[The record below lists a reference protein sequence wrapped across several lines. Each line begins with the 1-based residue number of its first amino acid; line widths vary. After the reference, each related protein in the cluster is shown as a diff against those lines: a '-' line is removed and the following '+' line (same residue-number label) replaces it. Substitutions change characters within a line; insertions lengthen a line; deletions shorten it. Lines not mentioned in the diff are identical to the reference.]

1 MLSGSLAQGRSRVPH
16 RLLILTSRRPAWKF
30 RRTQPGNRLGG
41 NALWPRT
48 RVVANLALLE
58 EYISQVLHRR
68 DARSKLR
75 PIRRSVRGYAPPKMI
90 SEMRARSCV
99 LPRTNQSATSSL
111 KAHQGEMRVLRHD
124 LYIFANLLR
133 STSIDR
139 DSDESPEEKK
149 SCLEQQ
155 A

>member
-1 MLSGSLAQGRSRVPH
+1 MFH
-16 RLLILTSRRPAWKF
+16 RLPILTGRRTAKKF
-30 RRTQPGNRLGG
+30 RLIQPGNRLGG
-41 NALWPRT
+41 NALWPRIH
-48 RVVANLALLE
+48 VLANLALLE
-58 EYISQVLHRR
+58 EYISRVLHRR

-99 LPRTNQSATSSL
+99 PPLTNRSATSSL
-111 KAHQGEMRVLRHD
+111 QAHQGEMRVLRHD

-139 DSDESPEEKK
+139 DSDE
-149 SCLEQQ
+149 
-155 A
+155 